1 MQLNTKNTDIKNAD
15 YQLVDR
21 QGRGKAES
29 IALREDYRLMT
40 NAVFTSCLPQ
50 DNAWSIEA
58 KEMRQHIQEEY
69 AEMWHARFKVHGVPI
84 FTPLI
89 YSYRLGI
96 AVVQVYYYQILGH
109 QIVTV
114 ISMSNRFIGIL
125 HQTLM
130 PP

>member
-84 FTPLI
+84 LHPLFTATDWGSP
-89 YSYRLGI
+89 SF
-96 AVVQVYYYQILGH
+96 
-109 QIVTV
+109 
-114 ISMSNRFIGIL
+114 RFII
-125 HQTLM
+125 TKFWDIKS
-130 PP
+130 